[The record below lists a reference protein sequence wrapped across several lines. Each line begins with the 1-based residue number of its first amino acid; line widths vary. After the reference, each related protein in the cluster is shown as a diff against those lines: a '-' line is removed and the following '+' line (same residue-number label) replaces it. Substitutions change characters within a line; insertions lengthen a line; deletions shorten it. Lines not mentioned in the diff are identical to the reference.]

1 MDTKK
6 TLQERA
12 LRRQKHQ
19 EAESRKKKLLALGW
33 VNMSMLC
40 HILTYII
47 LVFGVF
53 SGIFISM
60 LYTSADIYRARIFAE
75 LT

>member
-1 MDTKK
+1 M
-6 TLQERA
+6 
-12 LRRQKHQ
+12 
-19 EAESRKKKLLALGW
+19 ALGW